1 MFGHLKAEDYTNLI
15 ENVELPAKRRAH
27 LQSCARCMA
36 TFASVQQVQ
45 AQMAPPENDGKN
57 IPEPD
62 WTEFRSSVRD
72 AMLSR
77 SIQRNAAIRRWTGWH
92 VRPAMAWSLSVVLV
106 AGLTAG
112 ALLWN
117 QRGIQTASTPKAPA
131 TELIAETPIRDAAFA
146 AWSEG
151 DVFDQLAQLNDH
163 EVVHLRE
170 LLEAEAGKV
179 APK

>member
-1 MFGHLKAEDYTNLI
+1 L
-15 ENVELPAKRRAH
+15 
-27 LQSCARCMA
+27 
-36 TFASVQQVQ
+36 ASVQQVQ
-45 AQMAPPENDGKN
+45 AQMTPLENDLQDV
-57 IPEPD
+57 PEPD
-62 WTEFRSSVRD
+62 WAEFRSSVRD

-77 SIQRNAAIRRWTGWH
+77 SIQRNATIRRWTGWH

-117 QRGIQTASTPKAPA
+117 QRGTEPASTPNAPI
-131 TELIAETPIRDAAFA
+131 TELIAETPIRDAEVAT
-146 AWSEG
+146 WSQG

-163 EVVHLRE
+163 EVVHLRQ
-170 LLEAEAGKV
+170 LLEADAGTV